1 MPKKQFYRNQ
11 AESIIK
17 KLELRK
23 MEGYYC
29 ETKEEAKAKFLELVG
44 TDRKSICYG
53 GMYLIMRDFT
63 MMNLD

>member
-44 TDRKSICYG
+44 TDRKSI
-53 GMYLIMRDFT
+53 
-63 MMNLD
+63 